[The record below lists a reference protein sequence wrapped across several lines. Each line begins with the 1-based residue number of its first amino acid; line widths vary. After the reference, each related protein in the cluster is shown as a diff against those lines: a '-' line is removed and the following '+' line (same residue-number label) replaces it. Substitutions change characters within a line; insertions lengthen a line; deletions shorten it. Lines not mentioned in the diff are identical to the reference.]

1 MEIDSQ
7 NEWGINWNNM
17 IIIFWTILS
26 TVGLLI
32 AMWYLSSIFN
42 PYGRIN
48 YPMILWKNIGH
59 VISWIL
65 IIIGI
70 ASLIAL
76 YISTHSLL
84 LFLKIFAGILA
95 VVFMVKLK
103 FTPLEM
109 PFIDVMGSLYSGG
122 GLRFGGFP
130 TSVFLEATEPLEKKQ
145 PGIREKIIGEAHYL
159 AFWLHKF
166 PEIVF
171 FLGIVFYK
179 NLWTAFLLF
188 IAAFI
193 FEFIRFYLFGSSPFL
208 SGACRFWNWIKI
220 PTFII
225 ASIILWP
232 EGNFLSVTL
241 IVFLVIQGWFSLVST
256 IGMLP
261 IRLMGARFIYK
272 KYGSPWH
279 NMEGMAIS
287 FVINRW
293 RLKLFPTVR

>member
-1 MEIDSQ
+1 
-7 NEWGINWNNM
+7 M
-17 IIIFWTILS
+17 IIIWSILS
-26 TVGLLI
+26 TIGLLV
-32 AMWYLSSIFN
+32 AMWYLASIFN

-48 YPMILWKNIGH
+48 YPMILWKSIGH

-76 YISTHSLL
+76 YFSTRDLS
-84 LFLKIFAGILA
+84 LFLKILAGILA
-95 VVFMVKLK
+95 VVFIVKLK
-103 FTPLEM
+103 ITPLEM
-109 PFIDVMGSLYSGG
+109 SFYDVIGSLYSGG
-122 GLRFGGFP
+122 GLQFGGFQ
-130 TSVFLEATEPLEKKQ
+130 TEEFLQATEPLEKKQ
-145 PGIREKIIGEAHYL
+145 PRIREKIVGEAHYL
-159 AFWLHKF
+159 VFWLHDF
-166 PEIVF
+166 PEIAF

-208 SGACRFWNWIKI
+208 SGVCRFWNWIKI
-220 PTFII
+220 HAFII

-232 EGNFLSVTL
+232 EGNFLSVIL
-241 IVFLVIQGWFSLVST
+241 IVFLIIQGRFGLVTT

-261 IRLMGARFIYK
+261 VRLIGGRIIYK
-272 KYGSPWH
+272 KYGRPWH
-279 NMEGMAIS
+279 NMEGMAMS

-293 RLKLFPTVR
+293 RLKLFPTDKFNIDDKSK

>member
-1 MEIDSQ
+1 
-7 NEWGINWNNM
+7 M

-26 TVGLLI
+26 TIGLLV

-42 PYGRIN
+42 PHGRIN
-48 YPMILWKNIGH
+48 YPMILWKSIGH

-76 YISTHSLL
+76 YISTHDLL
-84 LFLKIFAGILA
+84 LFLKIFAGILT

-103 FTPLEM
+103 FSPLEM
-109 PFIDVMGSLYSGG
+109 PFNDVMGSLYSGG
-122 GLRFGGFP
+122 GLRFGGFQ
-130 TSVFLEATEPLEKKQ
+130 TGEFLEATAPLEKKQ

-159 AFWLHKF
+159 VFWLHKF
-166 PEIVF
+166 PEIAF

-208 SGACRFWNWIKI
+208 SGVCRFWNWIDI
-220 PTFII
+220 PAFIV

-232 EGNFLSVTL
+232 GGNFLSIIL
-241 IVFLVIQGWFSLVST
+241 IVFLIIQGWFGLVST

-261 IRLMGARFIYK
+261 VRLIGERIIYK
-272 KYGSPWH
+272 KYGGDWH
-279 NMEGMAIS
+279 NMEGMAMT

-293 RLKLFPTVR
+293 RLKLFPTDKFNI